1 MNGKRYFAV
10 ELGSDATGKLPP
22 ALRERVGYGATLVL
36 LDREG
41 VPIWSSRDE
50 NAPTPEL
57 AARAHE
63 VAVVVLEDEGVVVYK
78 HAVTGMASVLAALE
92 DFGVSMKAEDVAV
105 AS

>member
-1 MNGKRYFAV
+1 MNEKRYFAV
-10 ELGSDATGKLPP
+10 ELGSDAAGKLPP
-22 ALRERVGYGATLVL
+22 ALRDRVGYGATLVL

-50 NAPTPEL
+50 NVPTPDL
-57 AARAHE
+57 AARARE

-92 DFGVSMKAEDVAV
+92 DFGVSIKAEDVAV